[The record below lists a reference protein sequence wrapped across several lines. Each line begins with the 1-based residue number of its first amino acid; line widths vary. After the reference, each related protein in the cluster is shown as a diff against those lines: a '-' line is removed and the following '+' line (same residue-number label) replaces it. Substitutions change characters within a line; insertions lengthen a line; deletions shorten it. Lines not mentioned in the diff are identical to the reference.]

1 MEKFKP
7 FINELIQYYYVLIP
21 DTGCGGHLHIVLD
34 DGNIHFYLFKNLKTM
49 KIIFTT
55 LISLIAL
62 AFVARTIITSHPFK
76 ISFKRPYFAIGII
89 VVWIIALLIEY
100 YWFI

>member
-34 DGNIHFYLFKNLKTM
+34 DGNIEHSNISWCRNQCEEAGDTFGMFLADILLLFTEEELQEMYDKDWWGM
-49 KIIFTT
+49 E
-55 LISLIAL
+55 
-62 AFVARTIITSHPFK
+62 V
-76 ISFKRPYFAIGII
+76 
-89 VVWIIALLIEY
+89 
-100 YWFI
+100 